1 MKELIRTEE
10 ENNKNLD
17 NLMGLDYTLD
27 YEDDGWDDYTID
39 YEDDYEDD
47 GWDD

>member
-27 YEDDGWDDYTID
+27 YEDD
-39 YEDDYEDD
+39 YEDD